1 MNYIKIYIYE
11 YSENFPN
18 SEKVYVE
25 GSKPNIKVPSRMIK
39 QTSTKINNTFQENE
53 PIYVYDTTG
62 PYTDPKYDI
71 ANGTSWISTVNHFRQ
86 EDEWHLP
93 HHGKK

>member
-1 MNYIKIYIYE
+1 MNGKKIDINE

-25 GSKPNIKVPSRMIK
+25 GSKPNIRVPSRMIK
-39 QTSTKINNTFQENE
+39 QTATKLNDTIQENE

-62 PYTDPKYDI
+62 CLLYTSPSPRD
-71 ANGTSWISTVNHFRQ
+71 
-86 EDEWHLP
+86 
-93 HHGKK
+93 